1 MAGRRTHSG
10 RNGTDYDHNGS
21 VVLGGATTDTVG
33 FYGIVG
39 ADQADALTAAKTDT
53 VDNTYGQ
60 QENDVITNLRTR
72 VNEIEDALVALGL
85 LAEAE

>member
-39 ADQADALTAAKTDT
+39 VDQAAALTAANAST

-72 VNEIEDALVALGL
+72 VGEIEALLEALGL
-85 LAEAE
+85 VAAN

>member
-21 VVLGGATTDTVG
+21 VVLGGATTDTIG

-39 ADQADALTAAKTDT
+39 VGQAAALTAANAST

-72 VNEIEDALVALGL
+72 VGEIEALLEALGL
-85 LAEAE
+85 VAAN